1 MTSVSCE
8 GLSKAFGPVQAVS
21 DFNLTIR
28 AGEILALLGPS
39 GCGKT
44 TVLRSIAGFER
55 PDAGRICIGE
65 REVAGPAGF
74 VPPEGRRIGMVFQHY
89 ALFPHL
95 SVADN
100 IAFGLRGPGRRERV
114 AEMLELVGLSGLG
127 ERMPHALSGGQQ
139 QRVALARALAPR
151 PAVLLLDEPFS
162 NLDADL
168 RGAMRAQVRAIL
180 KQVGTTAIFVTH
192 DQDEALFM
200 GDRVGVM
207 RAGRL
212 EQVAEPSGL
221 FLAPATRFV
230 AEFMGTASFLP
241 ATVAEAGVATAIG
254 LLPQHVPAPGGTPLE
269 LVVRPDDLE
278 LVADPQGNARIVA
291 RIYRGEQYLYE
302 LELDAG
308 QRLHCICNHIQD
320 FQPGARVRVRLDP
333 GHALAWFPVADR

>member
-8 GLSKAFGPVQAVS
+8 GLSKAYGPVQAVN
-21 DFNLTIR
+21 DFTLTTQ

-55 PDAGRICIGE
+55 PERGRILIGE

-100 IAFGLRGPGRRERV
+100 VAFGLRGPGRRERV
-114 AEMLELVGLSGLG
+114 DELLELVGLAGLG
-127 ERMPHALSGGQQ
+127 GRMPHALSGGQQ

-151 PAVLLLDEPFS
+151 PAVLLMDEPFS

-168 RGAMRAQVRAIL
+168 RGAMRSQVRAII
-180 KQVGTTAIFVTH
+180 KQVGATAIFVTH

-200 GDRVGVM
+200 GDRVAVM
-207 RAGRL
+207 RAGCL
-212 EQVAEPSGL
+212 EQVADPPGL
-221 FLAPATRFV
+221 FLAPASRFV
-230 AEFMGTASFLP
+230 AEFMGTAAFLP
-241 ATVAEAGVATAIG
+241 ATAAKAGIATALG
-254 LLPQHVPAPGGTPLE
+254 LLPQQVAAPGGTALE
-269 LVVRPDDLE
+269 LVVRPDDVE
-278 LVADPQGNARIVA
+278 LAADPQGNGRVVA
-291 RIYRGEQYLYE
+291 RIFRGEQYLYE
-302 LELDAG
+302 VELDRG

-320 FQPGARVRVRLDP
+320 FPPGTRVRVRLDP
-333 GHALAWFPVADR
+333 GHALAWVPTAR

>member
-1 MTSVSCE
+1 MTFVSCE
-8 GLSKAFGPVQAVS
+8 GLSKAYGAVQAVS
-21 DFNLTIR
+21 DFTLTIR

-55 PDAGRICIGE
+55 PDAGRITIGE
-65 REVAGPAGF
+65 REVAGPGGF

-100 IAFGLRGPGRRERV
+100 VAFGLRGAGRAERV
-114 AEMLELVGLSGLG
+114 AELLELVGLAGLG
-127 ERMPHALSGGQQ
+127 GRMPHALSGGQQ

-168 RGAMRAQVRAIL
+168 RSAMRAQVRAIL

-212 EQVAEPSGL
+212 EQVAEPPGL
-221 FLAPATRFV
+221 YLAPASRFV
-230 AEFMGTASFLP
+230 AQFIGTAAFLP
-241 ATVAEAGVATAIG
+241 ATVVEAGVTTSIG
-254 LLPQHVPAPGGTPLE
+254 LLPQRVTAPGGTALE

-278 LVADPQGNARIVA
+278 LAADPQGNGRIVA
-291 RIYRGEQYLYE
+291 RTFRGEQYLYE
-302 LELDAG
+302 IELDKG

-320 FQPGARVRVRLDP
+320 FAPGTRVRVRLDP
-333 GHALAWFPVADR
+333 GHALAWFPVAG